1 MQTSFLSRV
10 WRFGRALI
18 DTAGE
23 QNVGLIS
30 AGIAFYGLF
39 AVFPAMAALIAIFG
53 LMADP
58 TIVYSQLELLSEFM
72 PTGAY
77 ALFEAQLTGLLN
89 AQTGTLGWAT
99 LLSLGIALWSARAGV
114 AALILGLN
122 AIFGTPNRG
131 GVRHALVALLLT
143 LTLIGMAIVAL
154 FMVVIAPI
162 AIALLPLQAET
173 EQLLE
178 VIRWIVALLSLLA
191 ALGLLYRYGPN
202 RRGAR
207 PSWLTPGALLVVVA
221 WLAASAG
228 FSLYVANFGSY
239 NEVYGS
245 IGAVIAL
252 LMWLYISAYLILLG
266 AVMNVALERVRG
278 KNTPSDGPSIG

>member
-1 MQTSFLSRV
+1 M
-10 WRFGRALI
+10 
-18 DTAGE
+18 
-23 QNVGLIS
+23 
-30 AGIAFYGLF
+30 
-39 AVFPAMAALIAIFG
+39 
-53 LMADP
+53 
-58 TIVYSQLELLSEFM
+58 
-72 PTGAY
+72 
-77 ALFEAQLTGLLN
+77 
-89 AQTGTLGWAT
+89 
-99 LLSLGIALWSARAGV
+99 
-114 AALILGLN
+114 N

-228 FSLYVANFGSY
+228 FSLYVTNFGSY

>member
-1 MQTSFLSRV
+1 MLSRV
-10 WRFGRALI
+10 WRFGRALM

-39 AVFPAMAALIAIFG
+39 AAFPAMAALIAIFG

-58 TIVYSQLELLSEFM
+58 TVVYSQLELLAEFM
-72 PTGAY
+72 PAGAY
-77 ALFEAQLTGLLN
+77 SLFEAQLTGLLN
-89 AQTGTLGWAT
+89 AQSGTLGWAT
-99 LLSLGIALWSARAGV
+99 LVSLGIALWSARAGV
-114 AALILGLN
+114 AALVLGLN

-143 LTLIGMAIVAL
+143 VTLIGMAIVAL

-178 VIRWIVALLSLLA
+178 VIRWTVALVSLLA

-202 RRGAR
+202 RRGSR
-207 PSWLTPGALLVVVA
+207 MSWLTPGSFLVVLA
-221 WLAASAG
+221 WRLG
-228 FSLYVANFGSY
+228 RVLSLCCEFRQ
-239 NEVYGS
+239 
-245 IGAVIAL
+245 L
-252 LMWLYISAYLILLG
+252 
-266 AVMNVALERVRG
+266 
-278 KNTPSDGPSIG
+278 

>member
-1 MQTSFLSRV
+1 MRA
-10 WRFGRALI
+10 WRFGRALM
-18 DTAGE
+18 DAAGE

-53 LMADP
+53 LIADP
-58 TIVYSQLELLSEFM
+58 SVVYAQLEMLAEFM
-72 PTGAY
+72 PAGAY
-77 ALFEAQLTGLLN
+77 ALIEAQLLSLLS
-89 AQTGTLGWAT
+89 APSQALGWAT

-114 AALILGLN
+114 AALVLGLN
-122 AIFGTPNRG
+122 AIYGTPNRG
-131 GVRHALVALLLT
+131 GARHIMVAMLLT
-143 LTLIGMAIVAL
+143 LSLIGMAVIAL

-162 AIALLPLQAET
+162 AIALLPLQTET

-178 VIRWIVALLSLLA
+178 LIRWIVAITTLLA

-202 RRGAR
+202 RSGAR
-207 PSWLTPGALLVVVA
+207 MSWLTPGALLVVLA
-221 WLAASAG
+221 WFAASAG

-245 IGAVIAL
+245 IGAVVAL

-266 AVMNVALERVRG
+266 AVMNVALERTSR
-278 KNTPSDGPSIG
+278 K

>member
-1 MQTSFLSRV
+1 MRA
-10 WRFGRALI
+10 WRFGRALM
-18 DTAGE
+18 DAAGE

-53 LMADP
+53 LIADP
-58 TIVYSQLELLSEFM
+58 SVAYAQLEMLAEFM
-72 PTGAY
+72 PAGAY
-77 ALFEAQLTGLLN
+77 ALIEAQLLSLLS
-89 AQTGTLGWAT
+89 APSQALGWAT

-114 AALILGLN
+114 AALVLGLN
-122 AIFGTPNRG
+122 AIYGTPNRG
-131 GVRHALVALLLT
+131 GARHIMVAMLLT
-143 LTLIGMAIVAL
+143 LSLIGMAVIAL

-162 AIALLPLQAET
+162 AIAPLPLQTET

-178 VIRWIVALLSLLA
+178 LIRWIVAITTLLA

-202 RRGAR
+202 RSGAR
-207 PSWLTPGALLVVVA
+207 MSWLTPGALLVVLA
-221 WLAASAG
+221 WFAASAG

-245 IGAVIAL
+245 IGAVVAL

-266 AVMNVALERVRG
+266 AVMNVALERTSR
-278 KNTPSDGPSIG
+278 KSALKDT

>member
-1 MQTSFLSRV
+1 MRA
-10 WRFGRALI
+10 WRFGRALM
-18 DTAGE
+18 DAAGE

-53 LMADP
+53 LIADP
-58 TIVYSQLELLSEFM
+58 SVAYAQLEMLAEFM
-72 PTGAY
+72 PAGAY
-77 ALFEAQLTGLLN
+77 ALIEAQLLSLLS
-89 AQTGTLGWAT
+89 APSQALGWAT

-114 AALILGLN
+114 AALVLGLN
-122 AIFGTPNRG
+122 AIYGTPNRG
-131 GVRHALVALLLT
+131 GARHIMVAMLLT
-143 LTLIGMAIVAL
+143 LSLIGMAVIAL
-154 FMVVIAPI
+154 FTVVIAPI
-162 AIALLPLQAET
+162 AIALLPLQTET

-178 VIRWIVALLSLLA
+178 LIRWIVAITTLLA

-202 RRGAR
+202 RSGAR
-207 PSWLTPGALLVVVA
+207 MSWLTPGALLVVLA
-221 WLAASAG
+221 WFAASAG
-228 FSLYVANFGSY
+228 FSVYVANFGSY

-266 AVMNVALERVRG
+266 AVMNVALERTSR
-278 KNTPSDGPSIG
+278 KSAPKDT